1 LETRSKRSISLLRR
15 RQFPSKPAQSSSSP
29 FVCTLPPFPC
39 HALTSL
45 TRRLIVASSSKHGF
59 TVRKPPKT
67 SPNERVCD
75 STRASLERRRFFKLL
90 TTENTSTTKRTRRMS
105 RMRCRRRGRGGRG
118 RREGS
123 EGGSLLLILDI
134 LSTARA
140 VLLYLL
146 GDDVKKTLFST
157 DPSPAPCLIFSSFR
171 LLSSL
176 CCASRRSTGR
186 QINKRLQ
193 YLVQRKEESRVEV
206 SGGIL
211 VCARKERREEE
222 RATRKGEDVGGR
234 KE

>member
-59 TVRKPPKT
+59 TVRKPPKI

-75 STRASLERRRFFKLL
+75 NTRASLERRRSFTLL
-90 TTENTSTTKRTRRMS
+90 TTEKTGTTKRTRRMS

-123 EGGSLLLILDI
+123 EAGPFFLFATLSATAEVVSL
-134 LSTARA
+134 A
-140 VLLYLL
+140 
-146 GDDVKKTLFST
+146 DDVTQTFFST
-157 DPSPAPCLIFSSFR
+157 DPSPSPRFSSS
-171 LLSSL
+171 LL
-176 CCASRRSTGR
+176 CAFFPLSAVPLEVR
-186 QINKRLQ
+186 Q
-193 YLVQRKEESRVEV
+193 
-206 SGGIL
+206 
-211 VCARKERREEE
+211 
-222 RATRKGEDVGGR
+222 EDR
-234 KE
+234 